1 MTSTVER
8 AIIKLRSM
16 EPEQQQYVVE
26 LLDTLTN
33 GGPTIIE
40 ITPAE
45 QAIIDRALAE
55 IDAGEVASEDEVAA
69 YRYRV
74 RG

>member
-1 MTSTVER
+1 MTTAVER
-8 AIIKLRSM
+8 AINKLRSM
-16 EPEQQQYVVE
+16 EPEQQQYVAE

-33 GGPTIIE
+33 GGPVVIE
-40 ITPAE
+40 ISPAE
-45 QAIIDRALAE
+45 QAIINRALAE

-69 YRYRV
+69 YRNRV